1 MLRVTVPNFIT
12 IARLIAVPVFVWL
25 VVDGREATAF
35 WVFLAAGISDAADGY
50 IARQFDLRSQ
60 LGAYLDPIA
69 DKSLLVAAFVS
80 LGLAGLI
87 PSWLVIA
94 AVARDFLIIGAVVV
108 SWVMDH
114 PVTVKPLF
122 VSKANTLSQITLIT
136 FVLGQAA
143 FNVSVDMVEA
153 AMVWI
158 TGSLTLVSAAAYLV
172 TWLRHMAGEEI
183 SQPVNGAANGDRN
196 GDKRP

>member
-1 MLRVTVPNFIT
+1 MTLPNFIT
-12 IARLIAVPVFVWL
+12 IARLIAVPLFVWL
-25 VVDGREATAF
+25 VVDGRVATAF
-35 WVFLAAGISDAADGY
+35 WVFLAAGISDAADGF
-50 IARQFDLRSQ
+50 IARRFDLRSQ
-60 LGAYLDPIA
+60 LGAYLDPVA
-69 DKSLLVAAFVS
+69 DKALLIAAFVS

-114 PVTVKPLF
+114 PVTVRPLL

-136 FVLGQAA
+136 LVLGQAA

-153 AMVWI
+153 GLVWL
-158 TGSLTLVSAAAYLV
+158 TGGLTLVSAAAYLV
-172 TWLRHMAGEEI
+172 TWLRHMAGEGA
-183 SQPVNGAANGDRN
+183 SQTENGAAGEDRD
-196 GDKRP
+196 GEKRL